1 MKLFYA
7 AGSPYA
13 RIVRIALIELGL
25 DAATEKEFVTLRD
38 PHSTLLPYNPVGR
51 VPTLRLDNGVVLTES
66 LLIFSYLDTQHS
78 GPPLLPRDGSDN
90 WVTLSRLGTAMGLI
104 DGIAVW
110 NRELR
115 RPAHER
121 SPGMQALELTRA
133 TRTLDALE
141 TAVAG
146 GAYTGAWMSPGSRWA
161 PRWAGPSAGIARSNG
176 GRVIRSCRPGMM
188 RSRPSRP
195 SSPPCRRLSETARKP
210 APPIT
215 SVTKR
220 RAPSRNGLLRSD
232 RSQGLA

>member
-25 DAATEKEFVTLRD
+25 DAATEKERVTLRD

-146 GAYTGAWMSPGSRWA
+146 GAYTGRLDVARIALGATLGWAERRHRTFKWREGHPILSAWYDEIETI
-161 PRWAGPSAGIARSNG
+161 PSFIAT
-176 GRVIRSCRPGMM
+176 
-188 RSRPSRP
+188 
-195 SSPPCRRLSETARKP
+195 L
-210 APPIT
+210 PPI
-215 SVTKR
+215 V
-220 RAPSRNGLLRSD
+220 
-232 RSQGLA
+232 